1 MKPKDLEEA
10 YIDFT
15 DNFKR
20 WAPDGIIQIDLKTLC
35 EMGLLNRDDFDEE
48 EPDDVTQFFHV
59 VESPDKITLHNEK
72 FAVWIVPKVVDD
84 IPTTLTYISQVV
96 KKRPLLEL
104 VYATS
109 GVYNTPKFI
118 LKVMQRFLI
127 DVIDTDEV
135 ISSMGKKD

>member
-48 EPDDVTQFFHV
+48 EPDDRLF
-59 VESPDKITLHNEK
+59 
-72 FAVWIVPKVVDD
+72 
-84 IPTTLTYISQVV
+84 
-96 KKRPLLEL
+96 
-104 VYATS
+104 
-109 GVYNTPKFI
+109 
-118 LKVMQRFLI
+118 
-127 DVIDTDEV
+127 
-135 ISSMGKKD
+135 